1 MTGMAMNLPVKRYA
15 VAVIVALGI
24 SLAPEALR
32 TSEEAQVKIATWEDC
47 RATPYRDIAGVAT
60 VGCGSTGNV
69 QNRLYSESE
78 VAKRW
83 VNDLRHAEN
92 CINQNFNG
100 ADMPQSAFES
110 MTDAAYTLGCS
121 GLMWFKDKN
130 GTRQRTTIW
139 KLAQAHQWAPVCDR
153 LTDFVNSS
161 GKRVQGLLNRRTDF
175 KAWCLRDVEAQR

>member
-1 MTGMAMNLPVKRYA
+1 MNLPVKRYA

-83 VNDLRHAEN
+83 VRA
-92 CINQNFNG
+92 
-100 ADMPQSAFES
+100 
-110 MTDAAYTLGCS
+110 
-121 GLMWFKDKN
+121 
-130 GTRQRTTIW
+130 
-139 KLAQAHQWAPVCDR
+139 
-153 LTDFVNSS
+153 
-161 GKRVQGLLNRRTDF
+161 RR
-175 KAWCLRDVEAQR
+175 KA

>member
-1 MTGMAMNLPVKRYA
+1 MNLPVKRYT

-110 MTDAAYTLGCS
+110 MTDAAYNLGCS
-121 GLMWFKDKN
+121 GLMWFKDRN

-153 LTDFVNSS
+153 LTCFPILP
-161 GKRVQGLLNRRTDF
+161 GRCQLTAGIRAGQNRRSG
-175 KAWCLRDVEAQR
+175 R